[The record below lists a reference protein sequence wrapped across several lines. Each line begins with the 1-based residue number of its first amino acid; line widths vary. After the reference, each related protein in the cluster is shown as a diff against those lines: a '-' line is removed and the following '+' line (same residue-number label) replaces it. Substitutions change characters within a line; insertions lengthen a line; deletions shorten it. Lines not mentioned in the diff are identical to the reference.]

1 MGDYLLP
8 KLEEYRNYLLSAGT
22 DAQLSMDDMER
33 PGLFVTFEGIHG
45 VFVTFIEGSEGD
57 PEIMRIAAETA
68 TGDEA
73 FSVEDLSYV
82 NLLIAADEV
91 ESPDKLKEFI
101 RLLLSGKSLEV
112 YPTAEQLEA
121 DDDRAAEGFYPDE
134 ISEGDAA
141 DTGHSSETDAADA
154 GLSSEADA
162 DLADI
167 DLSDSGMMLLP
178 RVNALTAALL
188 REGADD
194 AQTGIAGTAFTI
206 VADEDFAFVAAYE
219 SISDNEYLL
228 HFRTDLPYSEDEQE
242 EMEQLVKN
250 FNDKS
255 LFTRCCLGQR
265 DLGLFDED
273 EPLVLTF
280 HAVTVDSG
288 PIKADSFYGF
298 FASLFEYEVRQLID
312 ELSAG
317 EDE

>member
-8 KLEEYRNYLLSAGT
+8 KLEEYRNYLLSAGA
-22 DAQLSMDDMER
+22 DAQLSMDDKER
-33 PGLFVTFEGIHG
+33 PGLFVTFEGIRG
-45 VFVTFIEGSEGD
+45 VFVTFIEGSAEA

-68 TGDEA
+68 MGDEA
-73 FSVEDLSYV
+73 LSPGDLSYV
-82 NLLIAADEV
+82 NLLVEAAEV
-91 ESPDKLKEFI
+91 DSPDKLKKFI

-112 YPTAEQLEA
+112 YPTAEQLTA
-121 DDDRAAEGFYPDE
+121 DDERTASAEGFYPDE

-141 DTGHSSETDAADA
+141 DAD
-154 GLSSEADA
+154 LSSEE
-162 DLADI
+162 LAGV

-194 AQTGIAGTAFTI
+194 AQAGIAGTAFTI
-206 VADEDFAFVAAYE
+206 VADEDFAFVAAFE
-219 SISDNEYLL
+219 NISDNEYLL
-228 HFRTDLPYSEDEQE
+228 HFRTDIPYDEDEQE
-242 EMEQLVKN
+242 EMEQLVKS

-265 DLGLFDED
+265 DLGLFDDE
-273 EPLVLTF
+273 EPLVMTF

-288 PIKADSFYGF
+288 PIRDDSFYGF

-312 ELSAG
+312 ELTDG